1 MTYNKHMYAYAITSA
16 GRLADLTQTPTI
28 RAVNGRTGDVITAG
42 NYTWAKLTNLTG
54 CYTLYLSAYASKVD
68 FVATI
73 VPHTDDQA
81 TVADVVL
88 LSPTYHDNIDD
99 ILEDTATT
107 LPASITAQTTAL
119 QGADSDTLETLSD
132 QMDGIA
138 TWTAAA
144 VSSSITAGSIT
155 QIKGN
160 TWNFDIE
167 DLTLDD
173 NLIQLSIK
181 TSKSKTDA
189 ESILMIDTTTGL
201 LYVNGKVGTAGD
213 ASLSYAGTTLTVVVD
228 ASVTDDL
235 EYSNCL
241 YYGIQSITAGGV
253 VSEVYGGTFVITND
267 VVRAVE

>member
-1 MTYNKHMYAYAITSA
+1 MPIYFGFAETLDKTTNKWATPANAPTCNAQGWNGS
-16 GRLADLTQTPTI
+16 TPTDLG
-28 RAVNGRTGDVITAG
+28 AVTPVAWATGRYYALKDTG
-42 NYTWAKLTNLTG
+42 
-54 CYTLYLSAYASKVD
+54 
-68 FVATI
+68 
-73 VPHTDDQA
+73 A
-81 TVADVVL
+81 TVYQEVTFAFTTADADYADATSSCIYDPVKMGLTAARVTL
-88 LSPTYHDNIDD
+88 MDNMD
-99 ILEDTATT
+99 LALTT
-107 LPASITAQTTAL
+107 LR
-119 QGADSDTLETLSD
+119 GADSDTLETLSD

-189 ESILMIDTTTGL
+189 ESILMIDTTIGL

-213 ASLSYAGTTLTVVVD
+213 ASLSYTGTTLTVVVD

-235 EYSNCL
+235 EYSSCL

-267 VVRAVE
+267 VVKAVE